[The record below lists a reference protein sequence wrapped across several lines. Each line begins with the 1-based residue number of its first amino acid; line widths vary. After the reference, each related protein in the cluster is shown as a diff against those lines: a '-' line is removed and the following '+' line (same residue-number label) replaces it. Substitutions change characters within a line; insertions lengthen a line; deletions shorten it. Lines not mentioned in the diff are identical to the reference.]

1 MKFFYLL
8 LLTVFNLQSH
18 AYQAGDFFLD
28 PHVAVGINAAQGTHL
43 LGGLDLGYALN
54 EQMAFGVHGYYSAGE
69 HAKDDREWGGGPF
82 FGYTQPVTSFLLGHI
97 RQEINYVDL
106 YVPLEDST
114 GTVNGHRQETGTTSV
129 TSAGMHLFFTPNFG
143 FAFGYR
149 LVLALANSDLDDGR
163 SGIFIGFSIG
173 I

>member
-1 MKFFYLL
+1 MKITAIILL
-8 LLTVFNLQSH
+8 ISIGTPAF
-18 AYQAGDFFLD
+18 AYQAGDFIFD
-28 PHVAVGINAAQGTHL
+28 PHVAVGFNTAQGTHL
-43 LGGLDLGYALN
+43 LGGLDLGYALT

-69 HAKDDREWGGGPF
+69 HASHDREWGAGPF
-82 FGYTQPVTSFLLGHI
+82 LGYTQPLASFLLGHV

-114 GTVNGHRQETGTTSV
+114 GAVKNHRQETGTTSV
-129 TSAGMHLFFTPNFG
+129 TRAGLHLFFTPNMG
-143 FAFGYR
+143 LAVGYR

-163 SGIFIGFSIG
+163 SGFFLGFSIG